1 MRKTV
6 VSVVLAVVIAVTSFT
21 VIPFTA
27 SAVTSITNPSDANGY
42 TYTNLSDL
50 ASRLNAV
57 FNGDIDMYT
66 DVDCTNEVQFALGQS
81 LNNSTTYYVRNNTT
95 GNVASGMQCF
105 IYANAVY
112 NKLFNEV
119 FGGLATSFSNSHR
132 VVEGG
137 ADSVSY
143 EMLSGAGVRCG
154 AYIRTTNQ
162 STGEYNGY
170 SGHSMIILSYNE
182 TEIVVLDGNSNG
194 RGLVRITVNSWE
206 EFNSNH
212 FARSNRYL
220 CYIVQ
225 PTDDYYNTLYST
237 THTHEWVTEVKD
249 ANCTQSGTKIEKCKE
264 CGFVNKTEPLSPIG
278 HSWSGWKVTT
288 VATCTKDGI
297 QTNTCMNCGLEE
309 TKTVLATGHN
319 WGEWHTLLSPKE
331 DATGVETRVCKN
343 CFVIETRE
351 IPALSSLKGDANG
364 DGKITAVDARMILQI
379 AAGLD
384 IAVGDVNN
392 SLDVN
397 GDGKITGVDARLVL
411 QIAAGMKTE

>member
-1 MRKTV
+1 MRKIA
-6 VSVVLAVVIAVTSFT
+6 VSVILAFVIALTSFT

-27 SAVTSITNPSDANGY
+27 GAVTSVTNPSEANGY
-42 TYTNLSDL
+42 SYTNLSEL
-50 ASRLNAV
+50 ASRLNDI

-66 DVDCTNEVQFALGQS
+66 DTDCTSEVTFALGQS

-95 GNVASGMQCF
+95 GNVASGKQCF

-154 AYIRTTNQ
+154 AYIRTTNH

-182 TEIVVLDGNSNG
+182 SEIVVLDGNSNG
-194 RGLVRITVNSWE
+194 RGLVRITVNTWD

-212 FARSNRYL
+212 FTRSKRYL
-220 CYIVQ
+220 CYVVQ
-225 PTDDYYNTLYST
+225 PTDEYYNTLYSA
-237 THTHEWVTEVKD
+237 THTHEWITEIEDATCTEAGVKM
-249 ANCTQSGTKIEKCKE
+249 QKCKE
-264 CGFVNKTEPLSPIG
+264 CGFIDKTEPLSPIG
-278 HSWSGWKVTT
+278 HSWSGWKVTAT
-288 VATCTKDGI
+288 ATCTKDGV
-297 QTNTCMNCGLEE
+297 QTNTCINCGLEE
-309 TKTVLATGHN
+309 TQSILATGHS
-319 WGEWHTLLSPKE
+319 WGDWYTLLSPKE
-331 DATGVETRVCKN
+331 DSTGLETRVCKN
-343 CFVIETRE
+343 CFAIETRE

-379 AAGLD
+379 AAGLSVETES
-384 IAVGDVNN
+384 AGDA
-392 SLDVN
+392 LDVN

-411 QIAAGMKTE
+411 QIAAGI